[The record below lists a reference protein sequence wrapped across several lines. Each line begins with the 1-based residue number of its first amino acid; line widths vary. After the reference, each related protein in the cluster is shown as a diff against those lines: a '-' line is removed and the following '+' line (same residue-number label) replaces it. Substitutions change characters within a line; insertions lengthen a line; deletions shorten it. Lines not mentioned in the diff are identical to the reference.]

1 MIYDRFYSHT
11 LPCLAALI
19 SPILSLQ
26 PSAPEPIAAPL
37 RDLKW
42 GQLNF
47 LHTTDTHGW
56 LAGHLQEYAK
66 QTANSIPRHAD

>member
-1 MIYDRFYSHT
+1 M
-11 LPCLAALI
+11 A
-19 SPILSLQ
+19 LSLRSFIVLSALSALSPAKAVQ

-56 LAGHLQEYAK
+56 LAGHLKEYETRLPLV
-66 QTANSIPRHAD
+66 QHY